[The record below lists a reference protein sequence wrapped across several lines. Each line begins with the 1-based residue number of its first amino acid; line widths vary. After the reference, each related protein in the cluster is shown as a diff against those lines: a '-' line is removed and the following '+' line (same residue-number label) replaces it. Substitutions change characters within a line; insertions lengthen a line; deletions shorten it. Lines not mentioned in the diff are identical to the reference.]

1 MPIDTKNQTTYW
13 EDVVDSFYEIGV
25 GPAVQDIEIR
35 QGLGQKGVLTNIGPI
50 PFYIKREFEPDPNYI
65 WYDEENM
72 IGFDGKNGTKDYR
85 DYFADQNITNAKEHE
100 VLKQHIL
107 RNEARAARMANSD
120 RWTPAVVSAL
130 LQPTTYTPLALTKG
144 IAYIPNVIRGAA
156 IGSGIIGVDE
166 ISRHYYNPLATSEQ
180 TIAYMSGGALFGG
193 ILGGIG
199 TGLKRAMLNKQKNA
213 IIYNKKSDN
222 AEIEEYLKK
231 AKDEDGGIPVDFD
244 LNIDGVTKTITR
256 GTTGNS
262 KNYTNSFGNR
272 IEIDTGR
279 NKTDRRILS
288 MMDYIYNPIRYYIK
302 DGKEFV
308 DVDEA
313 YIHIMFERYMQDLDV
328 FGIPDNLKPILR
340 NKKQFTDFLIR
351 REVVRDI
358 NRTPATGKTLR
369 QSEEE
374 LSNEIAAEA
383 IRKGDMDYTPDFGD
397 MADGTIF
404 GIPYAKILGKTIGN
418 VAKTLDKL
426 SPLGKQAALKS
437 LHRSAYNKVNMF
449 MHKLIGDYGT
459 RNKFADRG
467 ISIDSSVM
475 LRRDVHWGSV
485 TAELRKEIDDAYIL
499 YETGMEESANLL
511 KETPKGF
518 GDIIEKN
525 ISFSNIKSQA
535 TFREPTDAAER
546 SLKNKT
552 SNFFNKVRNF
562 VGRNKTEEIFMTRRM
577 FNDYIGKLH
586 VDEDFFILEKTK
598 ARTTKHVEA
607 LTKARNAL
615 IKFYQTFDKEMIEL
629 GMKPTKETVKT
640 LIEKIQKYN
649 NVIETQLKKE
659 NLSQNQISILNS
671 AKDLLKKVKT
681 GTDDIFGESY
691 TFTPPNEKP
700 DTYMHRLWN
709 IEAIEKNTPLFKKTL
724 ISGFRKDKDI
734 MEAHDPSVQ
743 SLDDYLDKV
752 ADEKIDHILGVEA
765 PYFDPD
771 NTLPFTGSKKVAP
784 LIHRTITAPN
794 KDFINVQ
801 GIDFINTN
809 STDVATYYRDYM
821 GTAIEMTREFGDRI
835 GTFAKIDMM
844 LEIAKKKSFKLN
856 QANTAINN
864 FESNV
869 ANLYGITNFLSPTS
883 WSKQF
888 VEGWRN
894 YNTLTSMGSVTI
906 TSLPEIARPVAVHG
920 LGKFFGKDAD
930 RYTTALNDLT
940 EPIRKQILEEQSWLY
955 TYMELQSINGGFAR
969 TTTSADARLRYT
981 GPFKKIGNALRDIQ
995 RPFYFGNGLTQ
1006 YTGILKNWQ
1015 AGISSHRFIEDAI
1028 LYASGKLKK
1037 ADEKRFTAYG
1047 LDKTFAKTIKN
1058 LVDDGVIQQVS
1069 EKNRAPLYLAN
1080 VNEWSTKKGGT
1091 DALRR
1096 FRQAIR
1102 ADVERTIVTPSLAD
1116 KYNMMHGKIVL
1127 NSEAFR
1133 KILGSNALYS
1143 KIFRGLL
1150 KGVGSEVTNI
1160 TRGVVVSNAFMV
1172 LPLQFM
1178 AWTIAANRKI
1188 TASGLAE
1195 RDRSYMSYVVGSV
1208 IFAHLANT
1216 LKYSRFNDKPI
1227 EEQLLFDFE
1236 NSGSLIPLTETNRI
1250 IENLTI
1256 GEQGIRPYFNMK
1268 QMFGPK
1274 DEFDMFGQIGGVGVS
1289 KALTLYDALDGTSRD
1304 LSFAIR
1310 QLMVFQNVYWL
1321 KGTLNLIDD
1330 MTNYRDNLD
1339 TYGVKDMNKFR
1350 RQDRYGD
1357 MR

>member
-1 MPIDTKNQTTYW
+1 MPIDIKNKTTYW
-13 EDVVDSFYEIGV
+13 EDVVDNFYEYEV
-25 GPAVQDIEIR
+25 GPMLQDIEIR
-35 QGLGQKGVLTNIGPI
+35 KGLGQKGILTNIGPI
-50 PFYIKREFEPDPNYI
+50 PFYIKQEFEPDPNYI

-120 RWTPAVVSAL
+120 RWTPAIVSAI
-130 LQPTTYTPLALTKG
+130 LQPSTYTPLALTKG
-144 IAYIPNVIRGAA
+144 IAYIPNVLRGSA
-156 IGSGIIGVDE
+156 IASGIVGAGEV
-166 ISRHYYNPLATSEQ
+166 SRHYYNPLATSEQ
-180 TIAYMSGGALFGG
+180 TVAYISGGALFGG
-193 ILGGIG
+193 IFGGVG
-199 TGLKRAMLNKQKNA
+199 TGFKRAMLNKQKNA
-213 IIYNKKSDN
+213 IIYNKKSDK

-231 AKDEDGGIPVDFD
+231 AKEEDGGIPVDFD
-244 LNIDGVTKTITR
+244 LNIDGITRTITR

-262 KNYTNSFGNR
+262 KNFTDSFGNR
-272 IEIDTGR
+272 IEVDTGR
-279 NKTDRRILS
+279 SKTDRRTLS
-288 MMDYIYNPIRYYIK
+288 MMDTIYNPIRYYNK
-302 DGKEFV
+302 GGKEFV
-308 DVDEA
+308 DIDEA
-313 YIHIMFERYMQDLDV
+313 HIHIMFERFMQGLET
-328 FGIPDNLKPILR
+328 FGIPDNLAPILR

-397 MADGTIF
+397 MADGI
-404 GIPYAKILGKTIGN
+404 IARVLGKTIGK

-437 LHRSAYNKVNMF
+437 LHGSAYNKVNMF
-449 MHKLIGDYGT
+449 MHKLVGDYGT

-467 ISIDSSVM
+467 ITIDSSVM
-475 LRRDVHWGSV
+475 IKRDMHWGRV
-485 TAELRKEIDDAYIL
+485 MEELRNEIDDAYIL
-499 YETGMEESANLL
+499 YETGMEKSANLL

-525 ISFSNIKSQA
+525 ISFTNIKSQA
-535 TFREPTDAAER
+535 TFREPSDAAEK
-546 SLKNKT
+546 SLQNKT
-552 SNFFNKVRNF
+552 SNLFNKVKNF
-562 VGRNKTEEIFMTRRM
+562 VGRNKAEEIFMTRRM

-586 VDEDFFILEKTK
+586 VDEDFFTLEIKKAKTTEHK
-598 ARTTKHVEA
+598 EA

-615 IKFYQTFDKEMIEL
+615 TKFYKTFDEDMIEL
-629 GMKPTKETVKT
+629 GMKPTKESVKT

-649 NVIETQLKKE
+649 NAIENQLKKE
-659 NLSQNQISILNS
+659 NLSPNQISMLNS
-671 AKDLLKKVKT
+671 AKDLLNQIKIR
-681 GTDDIFGESY
+681 TDDIFGESW

-700 DTYMHRLWN
+700 HTYMHRIWN
-709 IEAIEKNTPLFKKTL
+709 IETIEKNTELFKKTL
-724 ISGFRKDKDI
+724 VAGFKKDKDI
-734 MEAHDPSVQ
+734 IKAHNPSVE
-743 SLDDYLDKV
+743 SLDEYLNKI

-765 PYFDPD
+765 PYLDPD
-771 NTLPFTGSKKVAP
+771 NILAFTGSKRVAP
-784 LIHRTITAPN
+784 LIHRTIIAPN

-821 GTAIEMTREFGDRI
+821 GTAIELTREFGDRN
-835 GTFAKIDMM
+835 GTFAKLDMM

-856 QANTAINN
+856 QANAAINN
-864 FESNV
+864 FESNI

-888 VEGWRN
+888 VEGWKN

-906 TSLPEIARPVAVHG
+906 TSLPEIARPIAVHG
-920 LGKFFGKDAD
+920 FRKFFGKDSD

-981 GPFKKIGNALRDIQ
+981 GPLKDVGNALRDIQ
-995 RPFYFGNGLTQ
+995 RPFYFANGLTQ

-1028 LYASGKLKK
+1028 LYASGKLNK

-1047 LDKTFAKTIKN
+1047 LDKKFAKTIKN

-1069 EKNRAPLYLAN
+1069 EKNRSPLYLAII
-1080 VNEWSTKKGGT
+1080 NEWSTNKGGS

-1133 KILGSNALYS
+1133 KILGSNDQYS
-1143 KIFRGLL
+1143 KILRGLI
-1150 KGVGSEVTNI
+1150 KGVTLGTTEITPI
-1160 TRGVVVSNAFMV
+1160 TRGVIVSNAFMV

-1195 RDRSYMSYVVGSV
+1195 RDRSYFSYVAGSF
-1208 IFAHLANT
+1208 IFSHLANT
-1216 LKYSRFNDKPI
+1216 IKYSNFNNKPG
-1227 EEQLLFDFE
+1227 EEQILFDFE

-1250 IENLTI
+1250 IENLTR
-1256 GEQGIRPYFNMK
+1256 GEQGIRPYFNMN

-1274 DEFDMFGQIGGVGVS
+1274 DEFDMYGQLGGVGVS
-1289 KALTLYDALDGTSRD
+1289 KGLTAYDAIDGSSRD
-1304 LSFAIR
+1304 QSFATR
-1310 QLMVFQNVYWL
+1310 QLMFFQNLYWL
-1321 KGTLNLIDD
+1321 KGTLNFIDD
-1330 MTNYRDNLD
+1330 VGLHPLTLD
-1339 TYGVKDMNKFR
+1339 DIYGVKDMNKFR
-1350 RQDRYGD
+1350 RESRYGD